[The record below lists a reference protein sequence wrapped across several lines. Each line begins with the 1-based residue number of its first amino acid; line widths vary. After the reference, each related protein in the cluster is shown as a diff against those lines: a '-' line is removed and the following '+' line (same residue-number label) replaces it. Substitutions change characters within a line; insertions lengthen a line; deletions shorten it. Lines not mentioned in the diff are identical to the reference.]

1 MAKST
6 YTKGPAAVKMD
17 RISQMLDGEEMIWT
31 EVAEKLFVH
40 KQTASRYLWH
50 MVQQNPRRIH
60 ISRWV
65 EDKKSARKI
74 PVFTAGNKPNKRKPK
89 PLTYAEVFARI
100 QADPLRYGK
109 RKEKYRAAWH
119 TNKGRAAPPRRVA
132 DPFAMLFA
140 LPGAQSVAVTKE
152 AA

>member
-17 RISQMLDGEEMIWT
+17 RIADMLDGEEMIRT
-31 EVAEKLFVH
+31 EVAAKLFVH

-50 MVQQNPRRIH
+50 MARQTPRRIH
-60 ISRWV
+60 VCRWV
-65 EDKKSARKI
+65 EDKKSGRKI
-74 PVFTAGNKPNKRKPK
+74 PVFTAGDKPNKRKPK

-100 QADPLRYGK
+100 QADPLRYSK

-119 TNKGRAAPPRRVA
+119 MKNGGIAPPRRVA
-132 DPFAMLFA
+132 DPFALLFA
-140 LPGAQSVAVTKE
+140 IPGQSVSMKE